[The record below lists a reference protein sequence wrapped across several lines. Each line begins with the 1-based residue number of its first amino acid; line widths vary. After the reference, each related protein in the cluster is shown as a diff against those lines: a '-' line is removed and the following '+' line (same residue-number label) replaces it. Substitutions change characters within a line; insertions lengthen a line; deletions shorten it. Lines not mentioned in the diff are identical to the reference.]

1 MRDTIDPI
9 ILDNAHVQDPNEFLE
24 GVLGEEEGD
33 ALVFEGE
40 DLTWNVVEKAMG
52 VGEPTYAIRRTGGRK
67 EGANTTASTS
77 QSKRRRLIDED
88 EDEEEEEN
96 DGGAYKE
103 IVENV
108 VQDEPFYEELDDL

>member
-40 DLTWNVVEKAMG
+40 DLTWNVVEEAMG
-52 VGEPTYAIRRTGGRK
+52 VGEPVYATRAGGRK
-67 EGANTTASTS
+67 EATADTTASTS
-77 QSKRRRLIDED
+77 RSQRRRLLDED
-88 EDEEEEEN
+88 EEEN